1 MLALLMI
8 PFAVNAAIEET
19 FDVLQI
25 GSHTYKN
32 VTVTTKA
39 KSYIFILH
47 SAGMNNVKVADLPAE
62 IRDRLGYNK
71 VTDPAQAGSNG
82 VSGWAKHTMAR
93 IESPEIKQLE
103 AALRTGSLHA
113 GMNGSVDAGNLWS
126 ALVVFGALYFIFSY
140 CALLICRK
148 TGNDGGVL
156 VFIPILQMIPLL
168 RAAGMSPGW
177 LVVFLVPFI
186 NIVAWIAWAI
196 NIAEARGK
204 SGWVALFLILPG
216 SNFLAF
222 LYLALS
228 NGTPERREDRRSEIM
243 TLETA

>member
-1 MLALLMI
+1 
-8 PFAVNAAIEET
+8 
-19 FDVLQI
+19 
-25 GSHTYKN
+25 
-32 VTVTTKA
+32 
-39 KSYIFILH
+39 
-47 SAGMNNVKVADLPAE
+47 
-62 IRDRLGYNK
+62 
-71 VTDPAQAGSNG
+71 
-82 VSGWAKHTMAR
+82 
-93 IESPEIKQLE
+93 
-103 AALRTGSLHA
+103 
-113 GMNGSVDAGNLWS
+113 
-126 ALVVFGALYFIFSY
+126 
-140 CALLICRK
+140 
-148 TGNDGGVL
+148 
-156 VFIPILQMIPLL
+156 
-168 RAAGMSPGW
+168 MSPGW